1 MGACCVSTNGI
12 KDKKKGRQGKLEGAN
27 EPEKAPKPIQRSS
40 LKDIGP
46 GESTQVEEI
55 EVVEEV

>member
-27 EPEKAPKPIQRSS
+27 EPEKAPKPI
-40 LKDIGP
+40 
-46 GESTQVEEI
+46 
-55 EVVEEV
+55 